1 MFYGIVRLIIWILIL
16 FVASIIIRK
25 SKLLHKKLVL
35 AITFIFATV
44 LVTVIGLIPVENS
57 VKYFDSPESVFAYR
71 SSGKIEDIIY
81 GKESCM
87 VLSSTDPY
95 NHSYMIIPKTS
106 DGYKLPSAFST
117 KKIVDEMNGLGSFE
131 IYQVRDTND
140 YYLSGVCASNK
151 STLDLSDNMD
161 SEFIKIASK
170 ANDNESGTYFIYA
183 YVGDIKDEYYLMIN
197 GEKVSLRNNNSKD

>member
-81 GKESCM
+81 GKESC
-87 VLSSTDPY
+87 LLISSTDPNTY
-95 NHSYMIIPKTS
+95 SDMIIPKTS
-106 DGYKLPSAFST
+106 DGYKLPSVFSI
-117 KKIVDEMNGLGSFE
+117 KKIADKMNGLGSFE
-131 IYQVRDTND
+131 IYHVKDTND
-140 YYLSGVCASNK
+140 YYLSGTCFSNGNP
-151 STLDLSDNMD
+151 LELSDNKN
-161 SEFIKIASK
+161 SEFTIIGTEPI
-170 ANDNESGTYFIYA
+170 NDETNSYYIYA
-183 YVGDIKDEYYLMIN
+183 YLDNLEGEYYLNIY
-197 GEKVSLRNNNSKD
+197 GIEVPLI